1 MAAPPSKAWICG
13 RSFAKIEGSN
23 PAGCMDMCVSLVSV
37 VCSQVQISATGP
49 IPHPEKSYR
58 VWCVSLLPDVAI
70 ILPTY
75 NEEAERGQTRKER
88 KKERKK
94 DDINY

>member
-1 MAAPPSKAWICG
+1 
-13 RSFAKIEGSN
+13 
-23 PAGCMDMCVSLVSV
+23 
-37 VCSQVQISATGP
+37 
-49 IPHPEKSYR
+49 
-58 VWCVSLLPDVAI
+58 LLPDVAI